1 MKVRVRQCAALLL
14 AGTMAAGMLAGCG
27 GDNGGSGKDGKTTA
41 DGKVK
46 LTALFNKH
54 SLTQDVND
62 MQWLKELEEKCN
74 VEIEWEQIS
83 ADWDQKKSAMFAS
96 GNIPDLIFK
105 GTADSDYVQY
115 KGLFEDMSPLIEEH
129 APNIQ
134 AMFSDHPEIKQ
145 LATTTS
151 GEIYGI
157 PSYKSVWP
165 YSTASMFINKQWLD
179 NLGLEVPTNWDELEQ
194 VLLAFKNEDANGN
207 GDTTD
212 EIPMD
217 FNIFNWEYSP
227 KILLGSLGIQ
237 LTNNATDG
245 YFAEDG
251 KIKSYFTDDR
261 FKTLLEF
268 LQKLNSEGLIS
279 KEAFTQDYSKY
290 QSVARG
296 SGKDAKVGFTWGWES
311 GDRFGNEIKDQYI
324 TMKPLAYSA
333 DSDYD
338 LKYINDKYYQN
349 YQPNAVAM
357 SANCKNKEAAMKF
370 IDAFYNPEESI
381 QVLWGGMN
389 DTDKGIKKNDDGSY
403 EVLPPADSSLDP
415 GSWKWTKTFADNGP
429 YYIKDGMNI
438 TLGEDMRTVTEEKQ
452 VYEEY
457 WDKVDPKSNEYPQ
470 TFMKYSEEDTN
481 TLAMNQANI
490 INIFEQQTASWVTG
504 KGDIDKE
511 WGAYV
516 ESLNSAGIIQ
526 NLEIRQKAYDDYLK
540 SLK

>member
-1 MKVRVRQCAALLL
+1 MKVRQFTALLL

-27 GDNGGSGKDGKTTA
+27 GDNGESGKGSEKTA

-46 LTALFNKH
+46 LTALLSKH
-54 SLTQDVND
+54 SLTQDVKD
-62 MQWLKELEEKCN
+62 MQWLKDLEEECN

-96 GNIPDLIFK
+96 GNIPDLIFH
-105 GTADSDYVQY
+105 GTADADYVQY
-115 KGLFEDMSPLIEEH
+115 KGLFENMAPLIEEN

-134 AMFSDHPEIKQ
+134 AMFNDHPEIKQ
-145 LATTTS
+145 LATTTTD
-151 GEIYGI
+151 EIYGI

-179 NLGLEVPTNWDELEQ
+179 NLGLEVPTNWDELET

-251 KIKSYFTDDR
+251 EIKSYFTDDR

-268 LQKLNSEGLIS
+268 LQKLNNEGLIS

-311 GDRFGNEIKDQYI
+311 GDRFGNEIKDQYV
-324 TMKPLAYSA
+324 TMEPLAFSA
-333 DSDYD
+333 DADYD
-338 LKYINDKYYQN
+338 VKYINDKYYQN
-349 YQPNAVAM
+349 YQPNAVSM

-370 IDAFYNPEESI
+370 IDAFYNPEQSI

-429 YYIKDGMNI
+429 YYIKDGLNI
-438 TLGEDMRTVTEEKQ
+438 TLGEDMQMVTNEKQ
-452 VYEEY
+452 VYEKY

-490 INIFEQQTASWVTG
+490 NNIFEQQTAAWVTG

-511 WGAYV
+511 WEAYV
-516 ESLNSAGIIQ
+516 ESINSAGMTQ
-526 NLEIRQKAYDDYLK
+526 NLEIRQKAYDEYLK
-540 SLK
+540 TLK